1 MEKCL
6 EKIKNEIELKRKHNE
21 ETLRLLKQKSILYN
35 AQKEKQKNFFLNRT
49 STFLGKKRK
58 LSNDSDDIKNNDN
71 EISNDLNNYAD
82 YDEYIDD
89 FMNSSF
95 MSTRTFTNLNFCRPE
110 RFSYKNKKKK
120 LLIKSEEK
128 FTINKTIKPKEI
140 KKSEISGFTLTNN
153 IKKNNNIQSGF
164 TSDFMN
170 KSIAN
175 ENKTEDLFDIKD
187 KDNNKKTGGLFSSD
201 SIYISDNNIS
211 SNNSKDNINTKSL
224 FTSNMKDED
233 KKEEKEIGKNDN
245 KDSNNEE
252 KKGLGLFG
260 DINRIKDNEENKP
273 VLFGTKENKSP
284 EKKQKIP
291 EKVENSQKT
300 SLFNFGANDKDNEK
314 EEKNKNN
321 EIKSLFSSTSSN
333 NLFGEQF
340 KTQEKKAESNKDDI
354 KKESENKE
362 VAKSLFGE
370 GLFKFSEKKEE
381 KNEEKEKLNLSN
393 IKELKEKEDKKESEK
408 KSEPKEKISLF
419 GNITEISK
427 EKSEKPFSL
436 FGNVQT
442 GSNINSNAEQ
452 EKKAEL
458 PILNE
463 KKDVDEQK
471 PNFGIFNS
479 VNSDNKT
486 SSIFNSNENISPLG
500 AKNDEEKN
508 KNNIKENNPINANN
522 NEDKNLKDI
531 INNGKGTLVNNNNP
545 FLNPE
550 KHNPLPNYFSAKN
563 LTPKKV
569 NDSNNTN
576 ASIFNSVP
584 NTNNS
589 IFNTNNQNKPFFF
602 EANATST
609 NRMDMSPQQKG
620 RNLFT
625 NNPPANNSLF
635 GTGNSGNSQFNNIF
649 NNSNSLFNNNNSGFA
664 GGSGS
669 LFTNQNNGFF
679 SNLGNNNGFSLGF
692 SMGKK

>member
-35 AQKEKQKNFFLNRT
+35 AQKEKQKNFFLSRA

-71 EISNDLNNYAD
+71 EISNDLNNYTD

-120 LLIKSEEK
+120 FLIKSEEK

-140 KKSEISGFTLTNN
+140 KKSEISSFTLANST
-153 IKKNNNIQSGF
+153 KKNDNIQSGF
-164 TSDFMN
+164 APGFMS
-170 KSIAN
+170 KGIVN

-187 KDNNKKTGGLFSSD
+187 KDNNKTGVLFGSD
-201 SIYISDNNIS
+201 FTNISNNDIS
-211 SNNSKDNINTKSL
+211 SNKSKDNINSKSL
-224 FTSNMKDED
+224 FTSNIKDED
-233 KKEEKEIGKNDN
+233 KKEEKEIDKSDN
-245 KDSNNEE
+245 KASDNEE
-252 KKGLGLFG
+252 KKGGGLFG
-260 DINRIKDNEENKP
+260 NIDRIKDNEENKP
-273 VLFGTKENKSP
+273 VLFGSKENKSP
-284 EKKQKIP
+284 EKNQKIP
-291 EKVENSQKT
+291 EKIENLQKT
-300 SLFNFGANDKDNEK
+300 SLFNFGANDKDTEK
-314 EEKNKNN
+314 EEKNKNSEN
-321 EIKSLFSSTSSN
+321 KSLFSSTSSN
-333 NLFGEQF
+333 NLFGDQF
-340 KTQEKKAESNKDDI
+340 KNQEEKAESNKDDI

-362 VAKSLFGE
+362 AAKSLFGE
-370 GLFKFSEKKEE
+370 KLFKFSEKE
-381 KNEEKEKLNLSN
+381 EEKEKLNLSN
-393 IKELKEKEDKKESEK
+393 IKELKEKEDTKESEK

-419 GNITEISK
+419 GNITEKPK
-427 EKSEKPFSL
+427 EKSEKTFSL
-436 FGNVQT
+436 FGNIQT
-442 GSNINSNAEQ
+442 GNNINSNAEQ

-463 KKDVDEQK
+463 KKDDDKQK
-471 PNFGIFNS
+471 QNFGLFNTI
-479 VNSDNKT
+479 NSDNKIT
-486 SSIFNSNENISPLG
+486 NIFSSNENINQLG

-508 KNNIKENNPINANN
+508 KNNIKENNPINDNN

-550 KHNPLPNYFSAKN
+550 KHNPLPDYFSVKN
-563 LTPKKV
+563 LTPKKI

-576 ASIFNSVP
+576 ASSIFNSLS
-584 NTNNS
+584 NANNN
-589 IFNTNNQNKPFFF
+589 IFIANNQNKPFFF

-620 RNLFT
+620 RSLFI
-625 NNPPANNSLF
+625 NNPPGNNSLF
-635 GTGNSGNSQFNNIF
+635 GIGNSGNSQFNNIF
-649 NNSNSLFNNNNSGFA
+649 NNNPNSLFNNNNSGFA
-664 GGSGS
+664 GGSGN

-679 SNLGNNNGFSLGF
+679 SSNGNNNAFSLGF

>member
-260 DINRIKDNEENKP
+260 DINRIK
-273 VLFGTKENKSP
+273 
-284 EKKQKIP
+284 KKIKIMKLNHYSLLQVQIIYLGNNSKLKKKKL
-291 EKVENSQKT
+291 KVIKMILKRKVKIKRLRKAYLVKDYLNSQK
-300 SLFNFGANDKDNEK
+300 KK
-314 EEKNKNN
+314 KKKMKKKKN
-321 EIKSLFSSTSSN
+321 
-333 NLFGEQF
+333 
-340 KTQEKKAESNKDDI
+340 
-354 KKESENKE
+354 
-362 VAKSLFGE
+362 
-370 GLFKFSEKKEE
+370 
-381 KNEEKEKLNLSN
+381 
-393 IKELKEKEDKKESEK
+393 
-408 KSEPKEKISLF
+408 
-419 GNITEISK
+419 
-427 EKSEKPFSL
+427 
-436 FGNVQT
+436 
-442 GSNINSNAEQ
+442 
-452 EKKAEL
+452 
-458 PILNE
+458 
-463 KKDVDEQK
+463 
-471 PNFGIFNS
+471 
-479 VNSDNKT
+479 
-486 SSIFNSNENISPLG
+486 
-500 AKNDEEKN
+500 
-508 KNNIKENNPINANN
+508 
-522 NEDKNLKDI
+522 
-531 INNGKGTLVNNNNP
+531 
-545 FLNPE
+545 
-550 KHNPLPNYFSAKN
+550 
-563 LTPKKV
+563 
-569 NDSNNTN
+569 
-576 ASIFNSVP
+576 
-584 NTNNS
+584 
-589 IFNTNNQNKPFFF
+589 
-602 EANATST
+602 
-609 NRMDMSPQQKG
+609 
-620 RNLFT
+620 
-625 NNPPANNSLF
+625 
-635 GTGNSGNSQFNNIF
+635 
-649 NNSNSLFNNNNSGFA
+649 
-664 GGSGS
+664 
-669 LFTNQNNGFF
+669 
-679 SNLGNNNGFSLGF
+679 
-692 SMGKK
+692 